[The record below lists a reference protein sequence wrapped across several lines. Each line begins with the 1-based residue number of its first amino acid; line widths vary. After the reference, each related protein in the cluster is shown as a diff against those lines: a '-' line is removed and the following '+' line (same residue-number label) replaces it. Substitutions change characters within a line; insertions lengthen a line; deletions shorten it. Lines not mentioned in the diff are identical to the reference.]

1 MPRPC
6 PWKKLGKDR
15 ATETLA
21 VSLVNIWRLSEAFDA
36 SSTHWRNVGLTAI
49 FSQKHYYHECD
60 LRSWHLYPNSG
71 SLRGGRKQ
79 GWGRWNKTHKG
90 KSRGM
95 NIYFSKSSM
104 DSFFLRRQMI
114 NWKVAQTASKFFQII
129 ITGPLSRG
137 TKQHSNVEKNWQE
150 LPHFLCQ
157 NSYSHFVNAVFGLIH

>member
-6 PWKKLGKDR
+6 PWKRLGKDR
-15 ATETLA
+15 TTETPA

-36 SSTHWRNVGLTAI
+36 SSTHWLNVGLTAI
-49 FSQKHYYHECD
+49 LATNIITMNATFVLDIYIPTVVACVVGK
-60 LRSWHLYPNSG
+60 N
-71 SLRGGRKQ
+71 RGG
-79 GWGRWNKTHKG
+79 GWNKTRKA
-90 KSRGM
+90 KRRGM

-137 TKQHSNVEKNWQE
+137 TKQHSHVEKNWQE

-157 NSYSHFVNAVFGLIH
+157 NSYSHFVNAGFGLVH